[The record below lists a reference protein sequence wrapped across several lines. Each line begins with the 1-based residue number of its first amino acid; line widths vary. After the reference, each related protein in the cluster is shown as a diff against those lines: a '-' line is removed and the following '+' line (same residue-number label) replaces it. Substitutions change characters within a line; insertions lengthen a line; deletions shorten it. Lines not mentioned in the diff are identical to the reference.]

1 MSLDSPRISLGQTRI
16 EPLKLFGFD
25 GVSLVM
31 GWLFVAVAAAA
42 ARDVII
48 PRELGTTRRID
59 TVAQL
64 LVTVDILATAI
75 ASVLKNA
82 IYSR

>member
-1 MSLDSPRISLGQTRI
+1 
-16 EPLKLFGFD
+16 
-25 GVSLVM
+25 M